1 MYYIIFIIIIML
13 MILFMIIMCV
23 HVCTCMYVCMYIMYF
38 PRGSF
43 CVINVCPSNVV
54 KIKSLASLVSE
65 KLSVYSTHLCNLS
78 GTCLKGVEKKTSP
91 EQSILILYD

>member
-43 CVINVCPSNVV
+43 CVINVCPSNYSEYIPLVGT
-54 KIKSLASLVSE
+54 SMTTLFLALCMPKATPSLV
-65 KLSVYSTHLCNLS
+65 V
-78 GTCLKGVEKKTSP
+78 
-91 EQSILILYD
+91 SIL

>member
-43 CVINVCPSNVV
+43 CVINVCPSSNLKVYKIAKFETCSLFKIDKWVWSVSPVV
-54 KIKSLASLVSE
+54 QS
-65 KLSVYSTHLCNLS
+65 S
-78 GTCLKGVEKKTSP
+78 GPV
-91 EQSILILYD
+91 Q